1 MTTSQAFPD
10 EANVLEACGR
20 LVDFGAWEQTRID
33 PEGWLANFSHAER
46 GYALVLLS
54 RFTFL
59 ADHLV
64 DQLFRSAFQN
74 LSNLLAD
81 DLEGFDDASERWRA
95 FCKKALITIVQ
106 GEDPNPSDSG
116 WLFARKARQAIG
128 IDQNQLFEPREVVEK
143 LMNGFTGP
151 VVFVDDFVGSGE
163 QFLKTWRRPY
173 SHASGKASFETLAAA
188 SLTTT
193 SPATFYYC
201 NAMTTE
207 YGLRRINGHVPK
219 LRISAGNIIPERYS
233 LASADSLLWPDP
245 IRAEGIAF
253 VERVGR
259 RLGYDKD
266 NGGESDWRGFHKL
279 GLALA
284 FQHSVPDA
292 NLPLF
297 FTDKNG
303 WTPLVRRL

>member
-1 MTTSQAFPD
+1 MTTTQIFPD

-20 LVDFGAWEQTRID
+20 LVDFGAWEQTKID
-33 PEGWLANFSHAER
+33 PEGWLANFPQAER
-46 GYALVLLS
+46 GYALILLS

-74 LSNLLAD
+74 LSNLLTD
-81 DLEGFDDASERWRA
+81 DLESFEDASARWRD
-95 FCKKALITIVQ
+95 FCRNALITIVQ

-116 WLFARKARQAIG
+116 WLFARKARQAVG
-128 IDQNQLFEPREVVEK
+128 INQGQLFEPREVIER
-143 LMNGFTGP
+143 LANGFTGP

-173 SHASGKASFETLAAA
+173 SHASGSASFESLAVASRAA
-188 SLTTT
+188 T
-193 SPATFYYC
+193 PRATFYYC

-207 YGLRRINGHVPK
+207 YGRGRVNRHVPQ
-219 LRISAGNIIPERYS
+219 LRISAGNVIPERHS
-233 LASADSLLWPDP
+233 LANPDSLLWPEP
-245 IRAEGIAF
+245 IRADGIAF
-253 VERVGR
+253 VERVCR
-259 RLGYDKD
+259 RLGYDQD
-266 NGGESDWRGFHKL
+266 DGSEADWRGFHKL

-297 FTDKNG
+297 FSDNSG

>member
-1 MTTSQAFPD
+1 MSSQVFPD
-10 EANVLEACGR
+10 ESNVLEACGR
-20 LVDFGAWEQTRID
+20 LVDFGAWDQTKID
-33 PEGWLANFSHAER
+33 PQGWLTNFSTSER
-46 GYALVLLS
+46 PFALVLLS

-64 DQLFRSAFQN
+64 DQLFRSSFQN
-74 LSNLLAD
+74 LSNML
-81 DLEGFDDASERWRA
+81 LEGWPAFSEACNRWRD
-95 FCKKALITIVQ
+95 FCDRALITIVQ

-128 IDQNQLFEPREVVEK
+128 IDQSKLFEPREVVAK
-143 LMNGFTGP
+143 LADGFSGP

-163 QFLKTWRRPY
+163 QFLSTWERPCLHTGG
-173 SHASGKASFETLAAA
+173 SASFQ
-188 SLTTT
+188 SLVKT
-193 SPATFYYC
+193 SSATFYYC

-207 YGLRRINGHVPK
+207 YGLKRINRRVPEV
-219 LRISAGNIIPERYS
+219 RISAGNVIPERYS
-233 LASADSLLWPDP
+233 LTDPGSLLWPKS
-245 IRAEGIAF
+245 IRNEGIAL
-253 VERVGR
+253 VEEVGR
-259 RLGYDKD
+259 RLGYSGDD
-266 NGGESDWRGFHKL
+266 GGENDWRGFHKL

-284 FQHSVPDA
+284 FEHSVPDA

>member
-1 MTTSQAFPD
+1 MPAQVFPD
-10 EANVLEACGR
+10 ESNVLEACGR
-20 LVDFGAWEQTRID
+20 LVDFGAWEQTKID
-33 PEGWLANFSHAER
+33 PEGWLANFSASER
-46 GYALVLLS
+46 PFALVLLT

-74 LSNLLAD
+74 LSNMLLEDWPA
-81 DLEGFDDASERWRA
+81 FSDACDRWRD
-95 FCKKALITIVQ
+95 FCNQALITIVQ

-128 IDQNQLFEPREVVEK
+128 IDQRQLFEPREVIAK
-143 LMNGFTGP
+143 LVGGFAGP

-163 QFLKTWRRPY
+163 QFLSTWKRPY
-173 SHASGKASFETLAAA
+173 VHARGSASFETLV
-188 SLTTT
+188 TT
-193 SPATFYYC
+193 SSATFYYC

-207 YGLRRINGHVPK
+207 YGRKRVNRHVPQVK
-219 LRISAGNIIPERYS
+219 ISAGNVIPERYS
-233 LASADSLLWPDP
+233 LADPNSLLWPKS
-245 IRAEGIAF
+245 IRSEGIAL
-253 VERVGR
+253 VEAVGR
-259 RLGYDKD
+259 RLGYDAD
-266 NGGESDWRGFHKL
+266 DGGEDDWRGFHKL

-297 FTDKNG
+297 FTEKNG

>member
-1 MTTSQAFPD
+1 MTSQVFPD
-10 EANVLEACGR
+10 ESNVIEACGR
-20 LVDFGAWEQTRID
+20 LVDFGAWEQTKID
-33 PEGWLANFSHAER
+33 PEGWLTNFSASER
-46 GYALVLLS
+46 PFALVLLS

-74 LSNLLAD
+74 LSNMLLENWLA
-81 DLEGFDDASERWRA
+81 FSDACDRWRD
-95 FCKKALITIVQ
+95 FCNQALITIVQ

-128 IDQNQLFEPREVVEK
+128 IDQRQLFEPREVIAK
-143 LMNGFTGP
+143 LAGGFSGP

-163 QFLKTWRRPY
+163 QFLSTWKRRY
-173 SHASGKASFETLAAA
+173 LHAGGSASFETL
-188 SLTTT
+188 STT
-193 SPATFYYC
+193 SSATFYYC

-207 YGLRRINGHVPK
+207 YGLKRISRHVPK
-219 LRISAGNIIPERYS
+219 IRISAGNVIPERYS
-233 LASADSLLWPDP
+233 LADPDSLLWPKS
-245 IRAEGIAF
+245 IRKEGIAL
-253 VERVGR
+253 VEAVGR
-259 RLGYDKD
+259 RLGYDAND
-266 NGGESDWRGFHKL
+266 GGEGDWRGFHKL

-297 FTDKNG
+297 FTEKNG
-303 WTPLVRRL
+303 WKPLVRRL